1 MIMEHGL
8 RFLMPAL
15 FGLIGWFIAAMFI
28 RVAIPLGWFAPPLTA
43 VMFIAAVP
51 ASWLLVELVRRLAG
65 GADLLA
71 RVTIMC
77 VVALLLDGLA
87 LVWLPGLYGASGAE
101 LLAPAAWLLFGVGV
115 IELVALA
122 FESRRT

>member
-1 MIMEHGL
+1 MTHARGFVLPAVLGL
-8 RFLMPAL
+8 V
-15 FGLIGWFIAAMFI
+15 GWFIAAMFI
-28 RVAIPLGWFAPPLTA
+28 RLAIPLGWFAPPLT
-43 VMFIAAVP
+43 VVLFVVAVP

-87 LVWLPGLYGASGAE
+87 LVWLPSLYGAEGAE
-101 LLAPAAWLLFGVGV
+101 LLPAAAWLLFGVGW
-115 IELVALA
+115 IEFAAL
-122 FESRRT
+122 